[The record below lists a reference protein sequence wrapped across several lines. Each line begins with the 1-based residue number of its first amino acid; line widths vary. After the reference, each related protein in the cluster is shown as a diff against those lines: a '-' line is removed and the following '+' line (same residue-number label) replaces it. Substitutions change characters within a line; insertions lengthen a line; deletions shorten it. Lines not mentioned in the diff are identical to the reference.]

1 MEIHNSR
8 KKNNSVN
15 GVKPTGVNSSLG
27 RDSHMPQV
35 RLDRH
40 PATDGIN
47 NKSTVKIATWNVRTL
62 YQSGKLENIK
72 QEMTRLQI
80 NILGLCET
88 RWTDAGCFQ
97 SDDFKIIFSGGSKHE
112 KGVGLIVDKKISKS
126 ILGYWTISD
135 RLMLMKLK
143 GHPFN
148 ISIIQVY
155 APTSESDEEEIDK
168 FYDMLDKAKGQCKS
182 QEVVIIMGDLNAKV
196 GSGKYGDVAGK
207 YGLGIRNERG
217 QRWVEW
223 CDANNQ
229 VITNTWF
236 EDHPRR
242 RWTWRSPGGNFRNQ
256 IDYITINKRFRN
268 AIKYS
273 KSYPGADC
281 GSDHNPVI
289 CKIAI
294 KLRKLK
300 KAQQA
305 PKLQYN
311 SLQKDQDIR
320 NQYSIAVRNR
330 FEVLKNEECKST
342 WDCFKES
349 IVTTAEEIVPKKEK
363 QSKNKW
369 MTGEILY
376 LMQTRQKVAN
386 KESTEYKNVDKQI
399 KNKCKQAKETWINEE
414 CEEIERLERT
424 NTALM
429 HEKIKSISGRKTCT
443 SSGCIQ
449 SKDGTLIMEKDEIL
463 ERWSE
468 YIEELFDDERGQ
480 KPVIRKNIE
489 GPRILKAEVTA
500 AIAHTKR
507 NKAAGPDGIVV
518 EMIEALEDFGIDTMT
533 EIINE
538 IYDSGTIP
546 EDLSK
551 SIFIALPK
559 KHNATECELHRTIS
573 LMSHVIKMILR
584 IIMWR
589 ARKNIKPE
597 IGKEQC
603 GFMKDTGTRNAI
615 FTLRMICERSIEMQK
630 DIYLC
635 FIDYTKAFDKVKHVQ
650 LLDMLQDLDIDGKD
664 IRLLRN
670 LYWEQ
675 TAGIRI
681 EDKISTYTQI
691 KRGVRQ
697 GCVLSPDLFNLYSEQ
712 ILREIKD
719 LKGLVIG
726 GYNMN
731 NLRYADD
738 TVLISD
744 SRDQLQEIL
753 DKVVEESAKRG
764 LSINCKKT
772 ECMVVSKKLD
782 VPDCQLTVGER
793 EIKQVEKFSYL
804 GSLITSDGR
813 SDSEIK
819 KRIGMSKAIFEK
831 MGKILKNRKLSMK
844 TKLRVLDCYIFSTL
858 TYGSECWTISQ
869 TMEKRLQSVE
879 MWFYRRMLRISWT
892 DHMSNEE
899 VLAKAGTR
907 RKLVVTIRKRQL
919 QFLGHV
925 LRKEELEDVAITGKI
940 EGKRARG
947 RQRLTFISSLSHWMK
962 INEKDII
969 RTAKDRDL
977 WRTMAANVLE
987 E

>member
-1 MEIHNSR
+1 
-8 KKNNSVN
+8 
-15 GVKPTGVNSSLG
+15 
-27 RDSHMPQV
+27 
-35 RLDRH
+35 
-40 PATDGIN
+40 
-47 NKSTVKIATWNVRTL
+47 
-62 YQSGKLENIK
+62 
-72 QEMTRLQI
+72 
-80 NILGLCET
+80 
-88 RWTDAGCFQ
+88 
-97 SDDFKIIFSGGSKHE
+97 
-112 KGVGLIVDKKISKS
+112 
-126 ILGYWTISD
+126 
-135 RLMLMKLK
+135 
-143 GHPFN
+143 
-148 ISIIQVY
+148 
-155 APTSESDEEEIDK
+155 
-168 FYDMLDKAKGQCKS
+168 
-182 QEVVIIMGDLNAKV
+182 
-196 GSGKYGDVAGK
+196 
-207 YGLGIRNERG
+207 
-217 QRWVEW
+217 
-223 CDANNQ
+223 
-229 VITNTWF
+229 
-236 EDHPRR
+236 
-242 RWTWRSPGGNFRNQ
+242 
-256 IDYITINKRFRN
+256 
-268 AIKYS
+268 
-273 KSYPGADC
+273 
-281 GSDHNPVI
+281 
-289 CKIAI
+289 
-294 KLRKLK
+294 
-300 KAQQA
+300 
-305 PKLQYN
+305 
-311 SLQKDQDIR
+311 
-320 NQYSIAVRNR
+320 
-330 FEVLKNEECKST
+330 
-342 WDCFKES
+342 
-349 IVTTAEEIVPKKEK
+349 
-363 QSKNKW
+363 
-369 MTGEILY
+369 
-376 LMQTRQKVAN
+376 
-386 KESTEYKNVDKQI
+386 
-399 KNKCKQAKETWINEE
+399 
-414 CEEIERLERT
+414 
-424 NTALM
+424 M

-987 E
+987 EQGT

>member
-1 MEIHNSR
+1 
-8 KKNNSVN
+8 
-15 GVKPTGVNSSLG
+15 
-27 RDSHMPQV
+27 
-35 RLDRH
+35 
-40 PATDGIN
+40 
-47 NKSTVKIATWNVRTL
+47 
-62 YQSGKLENIK
+62 
-72 QEMTRLQI
+72 
-80 NILGLCET
+80 
-88 RWTDAGCFQ
+88 
-97 SDDFKIIFSGGSKHE
+97 
-112 KGVGLIVDKKISKS
+112 
-126 ILGYWTISD
+126 
-135 RLMLMKLK
+135 
-143 GHPFN
+143 
-148 ISIIQVY
+148 
-155 APTSESDEEEIDK
+155 
-168 FYDMLDKAKGQCKS
+168 
-182 QEVVIIMGDLNAKV
+182 
-196 GSGKYGDVAGK
+196 
-207 YGLGIRNERG
+207 
-217 QRWVEW
+217 
-223 CDANNQ
+223 
-229 VITNTWF
+229 
-236 EDHPRR
+236 
-242 RWTWRSPGGNFRNQ
+242 
-256 IDYITINKRFRN
+256 
-268 AIKYS
+268 
-273 KSYPGADC
+273 
-281 GSDHNPVI
+281 
-289 CKIAI
+289 
-294 KLRKLK
+294 
-300 KAQQA
+300 
-305 PKLQYN
+305 
-311 SLQKDQDIR
+311 
-320 NQYSIAVRNR
+320 
-330 FEVLKNEECKST
+330 
-342 WDCFKES
+342 
-349 IVTTAEEIVPKKEK
+349 
-363 QSKNKW
+363 
-369 MTGEILY
+369 
-376 LMQTRQKVAN
+376 
-386 KESTEYKNVDKQI
+386 
-399 KNKCKQAKETWINEE
+399 
-414 CEEIERLERT
+414 
-424 NTALM
+424 M

-681 EDKISTYTQI
+681 EDKISTYKQI

-764 LSINCKKT
+764 LSSNCKKT

-892 DHMSNEE
+892 EHMSNEE

-987 E
+987 EQGT